1 VGMTCSLL
9 QDPTYATNLAT
20 IQGDERVR
28 FLKRVCTEGILEI
41 LLPLFDIQKREDAD
55 RLE

>member
-1 VGMTCSLL
+1 MTCSLL

-28 FLKRVCTEGILEI
+28 FLKSVCTEGILEI